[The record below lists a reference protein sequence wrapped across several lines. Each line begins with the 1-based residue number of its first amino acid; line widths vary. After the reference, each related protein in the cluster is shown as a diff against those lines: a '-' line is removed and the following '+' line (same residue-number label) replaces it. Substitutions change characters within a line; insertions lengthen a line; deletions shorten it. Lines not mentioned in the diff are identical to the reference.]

1 MDWTSL
7 PNFLTSLGQPSST
20 IVGHHEILSA
30 RPVPVLATANVSTEL
45 QTANCAIDAPSQHT
59 VTYMKWVP
67 TLNDNDI
74 VLLEDTEK
82 VETRMSEEGRAEEKE
97 GEKGEKKQVID
108 VDIDDEMDELDESE
122 REDGNEPGVAPSV
135 PGDLEYPED
144 DEFDSQDD
152 GKLFTFSGHIFGL

>member
-1 MDWTSL
+1 
-7 PNFLTSLGQPSST
+7 
-20 IVGHHEILSA
+20 
-30 RPVPVLATANVSTEL
+30 
-45 QTANCAIDAPSQHT
+45 
-59 VTYMKWVP
+59 MKWVP

-108 VDIDDEMDELDESE
+108 VDIDNEMDELDGSE

>member
-1 MDWTSL
+1 
-7 PNFLTSLGQPSST
+7 
-20 IVGHHEILSA
+20 
-30 RPVPVLATANVSTEL
+30 
-45 QTANCAIDAPSQHT
+45 
-59 VTYMKWVP
+59 MKWVP

-82 VETRMSEEGRAEEKE
+82 VETRTSEEGRAEEKE

-108 VDIDDEMDELDESE
+108 VDIDNEMDELDGSE

-152 GKLFTFSGHIFGL
+152 GKLFTFSGHFGL